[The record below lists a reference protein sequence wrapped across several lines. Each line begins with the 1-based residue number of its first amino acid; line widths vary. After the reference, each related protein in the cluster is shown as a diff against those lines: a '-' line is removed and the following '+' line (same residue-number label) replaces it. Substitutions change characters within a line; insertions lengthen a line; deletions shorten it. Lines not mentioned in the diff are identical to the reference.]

1 VPVSSFDCL
10 LCLADSPLI
19 AFPIT
24 AVICLP
30 EPSSKGY
37 SSPTSSHH
45 SSGRPPSPSEAERFL
60 VHSSL
65 RLTCVSS
72 PQISPI
78 STTADWQLLQVS
90 AFSLGSSPPFPSICQ
105 PALRD
110 QSFAY
115 PGGLRYPQQTCRY
128 IS

>member
-10 LCLADSPLI
+10 FCLPDSPLI

-30 EPSSKGY
+30 EPSSKRY
-37 SSPTSSHH
+37 SSPTFAHH
-45 SSGRPPSPSEAERFL
+45 SSGQPPSPSEAERFL

-65 RLTCVSS
+65 RLTCLSS

-78 STTADWQLLQVS
+78 STTADWPLLQVS
-90 AFSLGSSPPFPSICQ
+90 AFSLGSYPPFPSICQ
-105 PALRD
+105 FGLRD

-115 PGGLRYPQQTCRY
+115 LGGLRYLQQTCRY

>member
-10 LCLADSPLI
+10 LCFPCSPLI
-19 AFPIT
+19 DFPII
-24 AVICLP
+24 AAICLP
-30 EPSSKGY
+30 EPSSKRY
-37 SSPTSSHH
+37 SSPTSSHN
-45 SSGRPPSPSEAERFL
+45 SAGRPPSPSEAEPFL
-60 VHSSL
+60 AHSSL
-65 RLTCVSS
+65 RLTCLSS
-72 PQISPI
+72 PQIGPV
-78 STTADWQLLQVS
+78 STTADWPLLQVS

-115 PGGLRYPQQTCRY
+115 PGGLRCLQQTCRY